1 MAAPAADDDD
11 HRAALPRE
19 EDDGEE
25 EEGSEEE
32 VESDEEEEEEG
43 EGYDWS
49 EEDDPE
55 AASLAGICDPD
66 AGSDDDPTFDPA
78 ADGDLEVD
86 AVLRSRMARM
96 SLSSARKDRKGSR
109 MPKMGKEEM
118 DLLAMVDKLMH
129 DGQLEKLKVYE
140 CKAYLRMHKLRLS
153 GNKEVL
159 LTRIREQIEYE
170 LYPLCDSCK
179 GDVVV
184 FEQNIYKRKKGAPRG
199 VKGHLCGQRTNAGR
213 IIKESYGTKKQ
224 QHTFT
229 IEILWSRGY
238 KPWPPLHPL
247 LIKGRNLYKDKT
259 MRQPWLDEEER
270 NRALQEKHA
279 RGYVAR
285 KTREVRIKD
294 KENERMRRL
303 NRNKENKSK
312 GQDNMNKKSSQAV
325 FPQHTVT
332 TNTVQK
338 RAEKIIPSLQHGES
352 GNSSQ
357 QHLSSKQT
365 PTEQLLHYLPQFPHP
380 QQHNE
385 VLLQKGTSR
394 TSTTQLINHQAPSLQ
409 HAVKV
414 ETTQQQQQQQPPKSI
429 KPAPIQQ
436 SSAYPQQYP
445 KHQHHNQALPRVP
458 PSQEQR
464 AAVSQTSA
472 ARQDFTNHQAPP
484 SRQHGGSEN
493 MRRQEISSRPTPTPT
508 PTPQQAVSYTQQQP
522 PNHQYRNEAF
532 WQQGGT
538 STSRTGFMDRQ
549 SNNWGS
555 TDHDKPAFQPFT
567 QKAKTY
573 QHGSN
578 GSGHHQARVDRETHQ
593 PLRSRNQDYHWEDQ
607 SYHHQQNHHQNYY
620 GHRQMSQD
628 QYHHQQ
634 NHHQNYHGRQGM
646 NGNQYH
652 DRQNHNQNPQ
662 RFRPWKPCFIYQQQ
676 GWCPY
681 GENCKF
687 MHDLR

>member
-32 VESDEEEEEEG
+32 VESDDEEEEEG

-66 AGSDDDPTFDPA
+66 AGSYDDPTFDPA

-159 LTRIREQIEYE
+159 LTRIRGQIE
-170 LYPLCDSCK
+170 
-179 GDVVV
+179 
-184 FEQNIYKRKKGAPRG
+184 KKGAPRG

-229 IEILWSRGY
+229 
-238 KPWPPLHPL
+238 
-247 LIKGRNLYKDKT
+247 
-259 MRQPWLDEEER
+259 PWLDEEER

-508 PTPQQAVSYTQQQP
+508 PQQAVSYTQQQP

-593 PLRSRNQDYHWEDQ
+593 PLR
-607 SYHHQQNHHQNYY
+607 
-620 GHRQMSQD
+620 QMSQD

>member
-1 MAAPAADDDD
+1 MAAAAAAADDDD
-11 HRAALPRE
+11 HRTALPRE

-25 EEGSEEE
+25 EEE
-32 VESDEEEEEEG
+32 VESDDEEEEEG
-43 EGYDWS
+43 EGDGWS
-49 EEDDPE
+49 EEEDDPE
-55 AASLAGICDPD
+55 GASLADICDPD
-66 AGSDDDPTFDPA
+66 AGSDDDPA
-78 ADGDLEVD
+78 ADRDLEVD

-109 MPKMGKEEM
+109 MPKMGKDEM

-159 LTRIREQIEYE
+159 LTRIREHIE
-170 LYPLCDSCK
+170 
-179 GDVVV
+179 
-184 FEQNIYKRKKGAPRG
+184 KKGAPRG

-229 IEILWSRGY
+229 GY

-285 KTREVRIKD
+285 KTREVRIKE

-312 GQDNMNKKSSQAV
+312 GQDSMNKKSSQEV
-325 FPQHTVT
+325 LPQHTVT
-332 TNTVQK
+332 MNTVQK

-394 TSTTQLINHQAPSLQ
+394 TSTAQLTNHQAPSLQ
-409 HAVKV
+409 HAVKA
-414 ETTQQQQQQQPPKSI
+414 ETTQQQQQLPKSI

-445 KHQHHNQALPRVP
+445 KNQHHNQELPRVP

-472 ARQDFTNHQAPP
+472 ARQDFTNHKAPP

-493 MRRQEISSRPTPTPT
+493 MRRQEISSRPTLT

-532 WQQGGT
+532 RQQGGT
-538 STSRTGFMDRQ
+538 STSGTGFMDRQ

-555 TDHDKPAFQPFT
+555 TDHDKPAFQPRMTFT

-593 PLRSRNQDYHWEDQ
+593 PLRSRNQDYYWEDQ
-607 SYHHQQNHHQNYY
+607 SYHHQQNHHQNYYY

-634 NHHQNYHGRQGM
+634 NHHQNYNGRQGM
-646 NGNQYH
+646 NRNQYH
-652 DRQNHNQNPQ
+652 DRQNQNPQ

-687 MHDLR
+687 VHDLR